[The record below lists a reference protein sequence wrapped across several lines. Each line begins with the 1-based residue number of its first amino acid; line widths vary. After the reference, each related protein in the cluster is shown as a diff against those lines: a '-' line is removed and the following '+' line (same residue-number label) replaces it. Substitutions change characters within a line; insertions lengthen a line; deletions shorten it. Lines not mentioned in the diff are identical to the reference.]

1 MAVVEAP
8 NGSRQRAMLDELE
21 SDWASAIL
29 GDMATIRQYEH
40 GFTIYCRVVSAAE
53 S

>member
-8 NGSRQRAMLDELE
+8 NGNRLGAMLDELE
-21 SDWASAIL
+21 SDRASAIL
-29 GDMATIRQYEH
+29 GGMAKVRQCEH
-40 GFTIYCRVVSAAE
+40 GYTMNCRVVYAAE

>member
-1 MAVVEAP
+1 VATVFTFA
-8 NGSRQRAMLDELE
+8 ALLDKLE

-29 GDMATIRQYEH
+29 GYMAKARQYEH
-40 GFTIYCRVVSAAE
+40 GFTMNCRVVSAAE